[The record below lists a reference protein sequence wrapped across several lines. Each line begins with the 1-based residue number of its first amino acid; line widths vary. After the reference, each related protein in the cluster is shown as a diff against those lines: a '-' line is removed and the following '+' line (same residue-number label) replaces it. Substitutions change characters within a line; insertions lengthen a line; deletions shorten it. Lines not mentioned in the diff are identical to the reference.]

1 VANRAATSWRRTRQ
15 GQPRSGREAAR
26 LASFAYAGLTG
37 GLALFTALVVYLGV
51 GEIAR
56 TLASA
61 GVGLLWI
68 SLFHLVPIGASALG
82 WYAVL
87 APIERPPLRT
97 VVSARWIAESINQ
110 LLPALH
116 VGGNV
121 VRARRLARSGVPGPL
136 AGASVVVDITLHL
149 FAQMLF
155 TMLGLSLLLVSV
167 RGAGLDGSVIA
178 GLVLSA
184 VGAAAFYLMQRR
196 GLFTALAA
204 LLRGV
209 FRSADSSVL
218 LEGAGAIDVWIRRLY
233 RRPRALAV
241 AEVWHVLSWL
251 LGAGETWLALRFLG
265 HPVGW
270 TTALVI
276 ESLGEAIRTAAFPVP
291 GALGVQEGG
300 LVLLGGLFGLTPGV
314 SVALS
319 LAKRVRELALG
330 IPGLIVWQAGHA
342 AIPFARRQERSGEA
356 PK

>member
-1 VANRAATSWRRTRQ
+1 MRQ
-15 GQPRSGREAAR
+15 DPPRFRLVEAAR
-26 LASFAYAGLTG
+26 LVSFAYAGLAG
-37 GLALFTALVVYLGV
+37 GLALFVALVVYLGV

-61 GVGLLWI
+61 GVGLLWV

-87 APIERPPLRT
+87 APVERPALRT

-121 VRARRLARSGVPGPL
+121 VRARRLARSGVPATL

-149 FAQMLF
+149 FAQLLF

-167 RGAGLDGSVIA
+167 SGAGLDVSAIA

-184 VGAAAFYLMQRR
+184 VGAAAFFLMQRR

-209 FRSADSSVL
+209 FRSADWSAVL
-218 LEGAGAIDVWIRRLY
+218 DGAGAMDVCIRRLY
-233 RRPRALAV
+233 RHPRALAV

-265 HPVGW
+265 HPVEL

-276 ESLGEAIRTAAFPVP
+276 ESLGEAIRTAAFPIP
-291 GALGVQEGG
+291 AALGVQEGG

-319 LAKRVRELALG
+319 LAKRVRELVLG
-330 IPGLIVWQAGHA
+330 IPGLVVWQAGHA
-342 AIPFARRQERSGEA
+342 ATCFTRQRDVSGGAR
-356 PK
+356 K